1 MVTFSDMCTLL
12 LTFFVLLFSMS
23 SISSERFQE
32 FFRSFS
38 GDELGLMMEGD
49 MVHSSD
55 FVFDPLPEV
64 AKNPTRAA
72 LVDLSSSVEEGLGS
86 GSVADAVEFYVED
99 SPDGAISI
107 VLAEKVLFREG
118 SAELTAESGEFL
130 ELLRNFL
137 ARVLEVSDRRVIIEG
152 HTDNSLPPRD
162 AYILS
167 ARRAVAVLDF
177 LLSETEERGAWLPPE
192 RFMVAGYGSTRP
204 KVPNDT
210 PENQAANRRVR
221 VFLEPPDASI
231 FSNVIQ

>member
-32 FFRSFS
+32 FFRSFA
-38 GDELGLMMEGD
+38 GDQLGLMSAGE

-55 FVFDPLPEV
+55 FVFDPIPDIP
-64 AKNPTRAA
+64 KSSSRAA
-72 LVDLSSSVEEGLGS
+72 MIDFASSVDAGLGS
-86 GSVADAVEFYVED
+86 GSVADAVEFQVED
-99 SPDGAISI
+99 APEGAISI
-107 VLAEKVLFREG
+107 ILAEKALFREG
-118 SAELTAESGEFL
+118 SAELTAESSDFL
-130 ELLRNFL
+130 NLLRNFL
-137 ARVLEVSDRRVIIEG
+137 ARVLEMSNRRVIVEG

-167 ARRAVAVLDF
+167 ARRAVAVLDY
-177 LLSETEERGAWLPPE
+177 LLSDREERGSWLPPE
-192 RFMVAGYGSTRP
+192 RFIVAGYGSTRP

-210 PENQAANRRVR
+210 PENRAANRRVR
-221 VFLEPPDASI
+221 IYLEPPDASI